1 MDTLIYFK
9 EFEGSCA
16 LKYLL
21 KEDYK
26 VVNINNH
33 TCYYVPTEHILKV
46 GREVISKINR
56 VDYVCPRDIRCDQ
69 HHFKYWFEKFFDD
82 IQRMVVEEKKFPK
95 MIFFV
100 CKHVKDN
107 TKDHLFGWCHDFC
120 VLKDLKHLTYSKRL
134 QFLH

>member
-1 MDTLIYFK
+1 MGFLKQTHSPINFVEVTANKVFTAFKVSLKVLKGMDTLIYFK

-21 KEDYK
+21 KDDYK

-46 GREVISKINR
+46 GREVIPKINR

-82 IQRMVVEEKKFPK
+82 I
-95 MIFFV
+95 
-100 CKHVKDN
+100 
-107 TKDHLFGWCHDFC
+107 
-120 VLKDLKHLTYSKRL
+120 
-134 QFLH
+134 